1 MTTLSSIRRTIDLE
15 EGVGVETYTTA
26 AELPTTGLTAGGQA
40 FVTSTGRL
48 YISNGSGWYNVALIN
63 QAPYWIEQPDG
74 SYALSTTGLSTVIT
88 ILAGDSDGSAPTYTA
103 TADSDFNLIAT
114 ITTDSEG
121 ADGTTFVI
129 TPIDSE
135 GGTAA
140 AGSGIVTFI
149 ATDGINQA
157 SVVST
162 FSITFSFIVQDS
174 KYTSFLLQANASATN
189 SQVDASTNNTSTVGE
204 NNSIISSAW
213 GPYHPGGY
221 SAYFDD
227 VSGDL
232 SNTVYLKIPDTSN
245 VLSFGTGDFT
255 FETWIWIDNPSNGGA
270 NWVIFDW
277 AESNSNDD
285 ILYMVGGTLYW
296 RTGGTNRMS
305 YSFESPNFK
314 FNKWTHIA
322 IARNG
327 GTTSMY
333 VDGSLKASY
342 SDSTN
347 YSVAS
352 YAYIHAYSPGF
363 ADVGDGYL
371 HDYRVVKGT
380 AVYTSNFTPPT
391 EKLTAVSGTSVL
403 LFNGEPYVKDVSS
416 NALDVILEVPYS
428 PGASGQSKFRMSRTS
443 PYDDEA
449 PYTVADHSG
458 SVNFAG
464 TNSYLS
470 VDNGEITSS
479 YGNDFTVEFWI
490 YKETSYD
497 GYVFDNRV
505 GAQTPGF
512 YIRTNTGGIDL
523 SMNSSQGVS
532 GIGDDY
538 GIGQWMHT
546 AFTFS
551 GTTGKAFINGKL
563 TNTYTIADTASYSYH
578 RSQNTIGAK
587 QYSTRG
593 DESLGQYGGA
603 LADFRIS
610 KVLRYTA
617 DFTPPTERF
626 TSDSNTILLTC
637 QNTNNIWTSTVVDP
651 PFIGAGAQ
659 TGDTGIY
666 KAGNVTAS
674 NTQRKFATSS
684 AVYFDGS
691 GDYLKFSGTGIATFN
706 APNNFAF
713 YDKDFTIEWW
723 QYWVSNQVNY
733 GTIYDDNYTA
743 APNLLIQTDDPGGVN
758 RYKIYMNGFST
769 VFAES
774 SNAST
779 GQWYHYALVR
789 NGSTVTMYR
798 DGTSTGSATYSGE
811 VGNRN
816 SIKSIGAKSYD
827 GSFPIAES
835 YIQDFRVTKGLA
847 RYTSNFTPPTA
858 KFDG

>member
-15 EGVGVETYTTA
+15 EGVGVQTYTTA
-26 AELPTTGLTAGGQA
+26 AELPTTGLTVGNQA
-40 FVTSTGRL
+40 FVASTGRL

-74 SYALSTTGLSTVIT
+74 SYTLSTTGLSTVIT
-88 ILAGDSDGSAPTYTA
+88 ILASDSDSTAPTYTA

-121 ADGTTFVI
+121 ADGTRFIV

-135 GGTAA
+135 GGTAV
-140 AGSGIVTFI
+140 AGSGTVTFV

-162 FSITFSFIVQDS
+162 FSVTFSTTVENS
-174 KYTSFLLQANASATN
+174 SYTTFLLQADTSATN

-227 VSGDL
+227 VSIDL
-232 SNTVYLKIPDTSN
+232 NNTTYVRVPDTSS
-245 VLSFGTGDFT
+245 VLTFGTGDFT
-255 FETWIWIDNPSNGGA
+255 IETWIWIDNTNNSSPSFSIYD
-270 NWVIFDW
+270 WV
-277 AESNSNDD
+277 ESNTADD
-285 ILYMVGGTLYW
+285 IFYVQNSNILW
-296 RTGGTNRMS
+296 KTGGTARITS
-305 YSFESPNFK
+305 SFAGK
-314 FNKWTHIA
+314 FNKWTHVA
-322 IARNG
+322 AVRNS
-327 GTTSMY
+327 GTTTVY
-333 VDGSLKASY
+333 VDGTSVGSW
-342 SDSTN
+342 SDSTS

-352 YAYIHAYSPGF
+352 YAYIHAYSNLG
-363 ADVGDGYL
+363 DIGDGYL
-371 HDYRVVKGT
+371 SDFRVVKGT
-380 AVYTSNFTPPT
+380 AVYTSNFTPAT
-391 EKLTAVSGTSVL
+391 EKLTAISGTSLL
-403 LFNGEPYVKDVSS
+403 LFNGEPYVKDVSG
-416 NALDVILEVPYS
+416 NALDVFVHVPYS
-428 PGASGQSKFRMSRTS
+428 PGAAGQSKFRMSRTS
-443 PYDDEA
+443 PYDNEA

-479 YGNDFTVEFWI
+479 YGSDFTVEFWI

-505 GAQTPGF
+505 GGQTPGF

-523 SMNSSQGVS
+523 SMNSVQGVA

-538 GIGQWMHT
+538 AIGEWMHT

-563 TNTYTIADTASYSYH
+563 TNTYTIADTASYNYH
-578 RSQNTIGAK
+578 SSQNTIGAR
-587 QYSTRG
+587 QYTTRG

-610 KVLRYTA
+610 KVLRYTT

-626 TSDSNTILLTC
+626 VSDSNTMLLTC
-637 QNTNNIWTSTVVDP
+637 QNTNNIWTAAVVDP
-651 PFIGAGAQ
+651 PFIGTGAQ

-666 KAGNVTAS
+666 KIGNVTAS
-674 NTQRKFATSS
+674 NTQRKFSTSS
-684 AVYFDGS
+684 AVYFDGT
-691 GDYLKFSGTGIATFN
+691 GDYLRFSGTGIATN
-706 APNNFAF
+706 DVPNNFAF
-713 YDKDFTIEWW
+713 YNKDFTVEWW
-723 QYWVSNQVNY
+723 QYWASNQSNY
-733 GTIYDDNYTA
+733 GTIYDDNYTSA
-743 APNLLIQTDDPGGVN
+743 SNLLIQTASGENKYIV
-758 RYKIYMNGFST
+758 YMNTTSATFT
-769 VFAES
+769 ES
-774 SNAST
+774 SAAST

-798 DGTSTGSATYSGE
+798 NGTSTGSVTYSGE
-811 VGNRN
+811 VGNKN
-816 SIKSIGAKSYD
+816 AIKSIGAASYD
-827 GSFPIAES
+827 GANPITES
-835 YIQDFRVTKGLA
+835 YIQDFRVTKGFA
-847 RYTSNFTPPTA
+847 RYTSSFTPPTA